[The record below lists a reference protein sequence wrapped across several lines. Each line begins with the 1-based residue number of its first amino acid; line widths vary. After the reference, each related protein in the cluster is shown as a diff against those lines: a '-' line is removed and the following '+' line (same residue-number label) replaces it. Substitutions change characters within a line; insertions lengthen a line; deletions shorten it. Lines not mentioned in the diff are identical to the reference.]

1 MNHFGLNFYC
11 AQILQITVPNVD
23 SSLACPHSLCIN
35 SNNLTNLFLWS
46 LKTHSVSLISDIRN
60 LLIERTKAKRIPH
73 VMGVEGMSVVLAQ
86 RWGVDLQKT
95 LCSALLHDLAKCL
108 TLEEQREKL
117 EKCTVHPATKE
128 DFDFKNVWHGKVAA
142 QEGFDLFGI
151 EDDNILQAVAHHS
164 TGTNGMADPGLVLF
178 VADFIEPSRKW
189 DGVEEC
195 RKEILNLPMIQAAKK
210 VAELKLEHI
219 DNKNQ
224 KAHSQTHEM
233 VNYLNN
239 HDELLN
245 TNSAN

>member
-1 MNHFGLNFYC
+1 LNLIFTRRHR
-11 AQILQITVPNVD
+11 LQFAVLKGD
-23 SSLACPHSLCIN
+23 SSLACLQSLCILFT
-35 SNNLTNLFLWS
+35 NLTNLYLRR
-46 LKTHSVSLISDIRN
+46 LKTLSPDLISDIRN

-73 VMGVEGMSVVLAQ
+73 VMGVEGMSIVLAQ
-86 RWGVDLQKT
+86 RWGVNLQKT

-117 EKCTVHPATKE
+117 EKCTVQPATEE

-142 QEGFDLFGI
+142 QEGYDLFGI
-151 EDDNILQAVAHHS
+151 DDEDILQAVAHHS
-164 TGTNGMADPGLVLF
+164 TGTHGMSDPGLVLF

-189 DGVEEC
+189 DGVEQC
-195 RKEILNLPMIQAAKK
+195 RREILDLPMVPAAKK

-224 KAHSQTHEM
+224 TAHSQTHVM

-239 HDELLN
+239 HDELAN
-245 TNSAN
+245 SKSAN